1 MNNHISFFVLTL
13 FPELIDIFSNTSIIK
28 KGQEKGLFDITIK
41 NIRDYSLNRYNQVDD
56 EPYGG
61 GAGMLMRPEPIYNSY
76 ISLGLDENSR
86 KKVVYFSPKGR
97 KIDHEYIISLTNY
110 ENIVLICG
118 HYEGIDQRIID
129 LIVDEEVSLGD
140 FVLTGGEIPA
150 MALIDSMSR
159 QIEGVIKKGSL
170 DDESFTRGILEH
182 RQYTR
187 PREFMGL
194 KVPDVLVNGN
204 HSLIEKFKL
213 EDSVRETIK
222 KRADLIEGI
231 NKDLKISD
239 LIKKII
245 QEEYE
250 HDKHERD

>member
-1 MNNHISFFVLTL
+1 LNNHISFFVLTL